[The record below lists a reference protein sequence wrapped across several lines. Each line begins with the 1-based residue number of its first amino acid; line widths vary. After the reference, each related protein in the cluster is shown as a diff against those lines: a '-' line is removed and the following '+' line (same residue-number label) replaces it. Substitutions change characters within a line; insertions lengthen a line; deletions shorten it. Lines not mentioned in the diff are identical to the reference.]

1 MSLDKEQCQDDVQA
15 IFEQVDIERCASV
28 AMCIEATKA
37 ENVNREA
44 S

>member
-15 IFEQVDIERCASV
+15 ILEQIDIKRCASV
-28 AMCIEATKA
+28 AMCIEAAKT